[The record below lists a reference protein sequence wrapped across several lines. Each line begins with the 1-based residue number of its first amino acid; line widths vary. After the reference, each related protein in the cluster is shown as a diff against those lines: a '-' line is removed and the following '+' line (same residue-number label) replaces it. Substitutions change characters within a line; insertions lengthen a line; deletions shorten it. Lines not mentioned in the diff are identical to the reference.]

1 MDRYIILVGGYQ
13 YGDVAHPSS
22 GPKWGLNL
30 SASYGTPTKMCN
42 TRPLSADS
50 DCLPWDS
57 CPETASDVL
66 SDEYFNGVFVYD
78 TKTDR
83 FGIASASSS
92 AEPCL
97 LPQGCGPFPM
107 NDNLPQTNVRGNKI
121 FTIGGECD
129 ERRICGELYQH
140 YPTLALIGTMSAV
153 VEQP

>member
-13 YGDVAHPSS
+13 YGDVAHLSL
-22 GPKWGLNL
+22 GPKALGLNL

-42 TRPLSADS
+42 TKPPSADS

-83 FGIASASSS
+83 FGIASGSSS
-92 AEPCL
+92 KEPCL
-97 LPQGCGPFPM
+97 VPHGCGPFPM
-107 NDNLPQTNVRGNKI
+107 NDNLPQTNVRGDQV
-121 FTIGGECD
+121 FMIGGEAND
-129 ERRICGELYQH
+129 REFAGRNYTH
-140 YPTLALIGTMSAV
+140 YPRLAV
-153 VEQP
+153 VGKLSVVQQ